1 MVILNYRS
9 PYLRRILSTNKKKND
24 GTLAHIKL
32 PNILPDIFQIIIRYI
47 YGGRISLIEYDI
59 LDIIKILVK
68 ILVAANELSLQ
79 ELISHLQSF
88 LIENNENWTEQNF
101 NLIYQM
107 TIENDSFLDLQK
119 KALISLIQHDNHQMG
134 EVQVWEH
141 VLKWGIAQNPG
152 LSSDP
157 SCIKIIPEELYEDTI
172 KYFLDKNSKNLD
184 SIIIT
189 TQHAELISKWINR
202 LEITDELKN
211 SYEFK
216 LILRGS
222 RDGFTAKLFH
232 EICDNQSHTVTI
244 FKVKDTNE
252 ILGGYNPIEW
262 KNDYGIFR
270 DYGTTKDSFIF
281 SFMNKESIKDHII
294 SRVKDEYYAIC
305 YCHNYGPSFGDK
317 DLTIYGGHEGVAS
330 FRNKKSYCQENSY
343 EKQIRKMEDDFSV
356 EEYENNGKF
365 YFVKPNI
372 TAEVFQIILR
382 YIYSGTI
389 LLNEQDTSEI
399 LRLVVAAPSKEISN
413 YLRRYL
419 IENKSEWMKLNF
431 ELAYQISF
439 QSNNLLELQ
448 QFCTDLMAKSPGKIF
463 ELFDFT
469 SLYEKSL
476 ISLIERD
483 DLQMK
488 EIEVWE

>member
-9 PYLRRILSTNKKKND
+9 PHLRRILSTNKKKND

-79 ELISHLQSF
+79 ELISHLQLF

-119 KALISLIQHDNHQMG
+119 KRFSSCDFTSIPEKALISLIQHDNHEMG

-141 VLKWGIAQNPG
+141 ILKWG
-152 LSSDP
+152 
-157 SCIKIIPEELYEDTI
+157 IKIIPEELYEDTI

-216 LILRGS
+216 LILLGS
-222 RDGFTAKLFH
+222 RDGFTAKRFH

-252 ILGGYNPIEW
+252 ILGEYNPIEW

-305 YCHNYGPSFGDK
+305 YCYHYGSSFIGDK

-356 EEYENNGKF
+356 EEYE
-365 YFVKPNI
+365 
-372 TAEVFQIILR
+372 VFQII
-382 YIYSGTI
+382 
-389 LLNEQDTSEI
+389 ND
-399 LRLVVAAPSKEISN
+399 N
-413 YLRRYL
+413 
-419 IENKSEWMKLNF
+419 
-431 ELAYQISF
+431 
-439 QSNNLLELQ
+439 
-448 QFCTDLMAKSPGKIF
+448 
-463 ELFDFT
+463 
-469 SLYEKSL
+469 
-476 ISLIERD
+476 
-483 DLQMK
+483 
-488 EIEVWE
+488 